1 MKLEFI
7 HLLIQNE
14 HSMKIPA
21 FITVRSESTRLPGKC
36 FLSFGEGTVLDHIIK
51 RCLYFGLRPIVCTTD
66 RSSDI
71 RIVHIADTN
80 KIEVFRGES
89 INKLMRWRDCASKFD
104 LPYFHTVDADDPFF
118 CGDEVKR
125 SFKCMLEGG
134 YDMVSPTVSSSKGG
148 ATVGYSL
155 KSSIVEQACVATE
168 ENTDTEMMWSY
179 IEKIK
184 NLNKTIL
191 DEPTSNR
198 IEARLTLDY
207 HEDYILLETIRIV
220 LGSFA
225 SRAQIYQLLAN
236 NSALKMINKSRGEE
250 WAKNQKEKSALSCD

>member
-1 MKLEFI
+1 M
-7 HLLIQNE
+7 N
-14 HSMKIPA
+14 IPA

-66 RSSDI
+66 RSSDNG
-71 RIVHIADTN
+71 IVDIAN
-80 KIEVFRGES
+80 KNEIEVFRGES
-89 INKLMRWRDCASKFD
+89 TNKLMRWRDCASKFD
-104 LPYFHTVDADDPFF
+104 IPCFHTVDADDPFF

-155 KSSIVEQACVATE
+155 ETSVVKKACVATNK
-168 ENTDTEMMWSY
+168 NTDTEMMWSY

-184 NLNKTIL
+184 DLNKTIL
-191 DEPTSNR
+191 DEPITNR

-207 HEDYILLETIRIV
+207 HEDYILLETIRIL

-225 SRAQIYQLLAN
+225 SRAQIYQLLSK
-236 NSALKMINKSRGEE
+236 NSALKKINEFRGEE
-250 WAKNQKEKSALSCD
+250 WAENQKKKSVLNNG